1 LRISFDQKDQDW
13 NIHLSEILKIRC

>member
-13 NIHLSEILKIRC
+13 NIHLSEVLKIRC